1 MSFKKK
7 ALFGQQCLMML
18 FFVGVIEMLIVT
30 IWTKTV
36 TDTMVLAS
44 GAVTMVNILIWY
56 YVLQQIVGNIN
67 NWYLALLYALG
78 CSLGT
83 VVCTAYYRYRA
94 NSAKTENAPTAE

>member
-1 MSFKKK
+1 MI
-7 ALFGQQCLMML
+7 L
-18 FFVGVIEMLIVT
+18 FFVGVIEMLVVT

-36 TDTMVLAS
+36 TETMVLAS
-44 GAVTMVNILIWY
+44 GAVTMINVLIWY

-83 VVCTAYYRYRA
+83 VICTAYFRYR
-94 NSAKTENAPTAE
+94 NSVKTESAPAVK

>member
-1 MSFKKK
+1 
-7 ALFGQQCLMML
+7 MML
-18 FFVGVIEMLIVT
+18 FFIGILEMLIVT

-44 GAVTMVNILIWY
+44 GAVTMVNVLIWY

-83 VVCTAYYRYRA
+83 VICTAYFRYRK
-94 NSAKTENAPTAE
+94 NSAARVELAEGAK